1 MVHKVSYAKVGQEWV
16 FCTQYH
22 FLITRHWFHREG
34 SDVSNIVQMTVG
46 SLVSASPAFLESLSH
61 SLATAAPLSAHILC
75 EPLQQLLGDAAA
87 GAVLA
92 LHQGSAVSPSGPPTL
107 RAGVSVSTA
116 TDLVEFK
123 LSLQTLQIRNQ
134 IGN

>member
-1 MVHKVSYAKVGQEWV
+1 MVHKVSYAKVRQEWV

-22 FLITRHWFHREG
+22 FLITRHWLHREG

-61 SLATAAPLSAHILC
+61 SLATAAPLSAHILY

-123 LSLQTLQIRNQ
+123 LLLQTLQIRNQ

>member
-22 FLITRHWFHREG
+22 FLITRHWLHREG
-34 SDVSNIVQMTVG
+34 SDVSKSDEHNLTVG

-61 SLATAAPLSAHILC
+61 SLATAAPPSAHILY
-75 EPLQQLLGDAAA
+75 EPLQQLLGDAAV

-92 LHQGSAVSPSGPPTL
+92 LHQGSAVSPSGLPTL
-107 RAGVSVSTA
+107 RAGVSASTA

-123 LSLQTLQIRNQ
+123 LPLQTL
-134 IGN
+134 

>member
-22 FLITRHWFHREG
+22 FLITRHWLHREG
-34 SDVSNIVQMTVG
+34 SDVSNIVQKTVG

-61 SLATAAPLSAHILC
+61 SLATAAPLSAHILY

-87 GAVLA
+87 GVVLA

-107 RAGVSVSTA
+107 WAGVSISTA
-116 TDLVEFK
+116 TDLIEFK
-123 LSLQTLQIRNQ
+123 LPLQTLQIRNQ